1 MWEGDIG
8 TGLKV
13 RRSQSCK
20 IWGKHSRKMDENMPK
35 EEELAGV
42 VSFPKTRSE
51 IIMPDV
57 LTTLKLFVR
66 RNVQT
71 LKKVET

>member
-1 MWEGDIG
+1 
-8 TGLKV
+8 
-13 RRSQSCK
+13 
-20 IWGKHSRKMDENMPK
+20 MDENVPK
-35 EEELAGV
+35 EGELAGIV
-42 VSFPKTRSE
+42 RFPKTRSE

-71 LKKVET
+71 FKKVET

>member
-1 MWEGDIG
+1 ME
-8 TGLKV
+8 
-13 RRSQSCK
+13 
-20 IWGKHSRKMDENMPK
+20 ENMQK

-51 IIMPDV
+51 MIMPDV

-66 RNVQT
+66 TNVQT

>member
-1 MWEGDIG
+1 M
-8 TGLKV
+8 

-20 IWGKHSRKMDENMPK
+20 ILGKYSRKMEENMQK

-51 IIMPDV
+51 MIMPDV

-66 RNVQT
+66 TNVQT

>member
-1 MWEGDIG
+1 M
-8 TGLKV
+8 
-13 RRSQSCK
+13 Q
-20 IWGKHSRKMDENMPK
+20 K
-35 EEELAGV
+35 EEELEGV
-42 VSFPKTRSE
+42 VSVPKTRSE

>member
-1 MWEGDIG
+1 
-8 TGLKV
+8 
-13 RRSQSCK
+13 
-20 IWGKHSRKMDENMPK
+20 MDENMPK

-42 VSFPKTRSE
+42 VSFPKTISE

-57 LTTLKLFVR
+57 LTTLKLFIR